1 MHFLLFQF
9 LSGLWRN
16 PTFDIQGL
24 VYFLIADFEFA
35 FFALMI
41 THPAAY
47 LSSLLFLTAI
57 FRTSSNEAPIRTL
70 LLCLDPAGGIL
81 RLWLLRQSTRPNTTQ
96 RLQLYQ
102 IVLWILPMTFQ
113 IRGEEDLPRS
123 ADFAF
128 PRHRCRAFNSV
139 RLRIIIHI
147 RLINYRMSI

>member
-9 LSGLWRN
+9 LSGLWRK

-57 FRTSSNEAPIRTL
+57 FRTSSNEASIRTL
-70 LLCLDPAGGIL
+70 LLCLDPAGGIAVAGSVGRDWKGRFDCL
-81 RLWLLRQSTRPNTTQ
+81 RFSQVDVGSL
-96 RLQLYQ
+96 
-102 IVLWILPMTFQ
+102 
-113 IRGEEDLPRS
+113 
-123 ADFAF
+123 
-128 PRHRCRAFNSV
+128 
-139 RLRIIIHI
+139 
-147 RLINYRMSI
+147 